1 MLAFV
6 QLAFALSVIS
16 GTIAA
21 PAAEPIPAEA
31 VQLADRS
38 PDFELGGDHLARRQD
53 YNQDY
58 TTGGNVNFSP
68 SSNGYSV
75 SFSGAS
81 DFVVGKGWSQG
92 TTR

>member
-1 MLAFV
+1 MFAFV
-6 QLAFALSVIS
+6 HLAFAFSVIT
-16 GTIAA
+16 GTLAA
-21 PAAEPIPAEA
+21 PAAETEA
-31 VQLADRS
+31 VYISDRS
-38 PDFELGGDHLARRQD
+38 PDFELGGDHLTRRQN

-68 SSNGYSV
+68 TSNGYSV

>member
-1 MLAFV
+1 MFAFAH
-6 QLAFALSVIS
+6 LAFALSVIAR
-16 GTIAA
+16 TLAA
-21 PAAEPIPAEA
+21 PAAELTEA
-31 VQLADRS
+31 KAVHLADRS
-38 PDFELGGDHLARRQD
+38 PDFELGGDHLTRRQN

-68 SSNGYSV
+68 TSNGYSV